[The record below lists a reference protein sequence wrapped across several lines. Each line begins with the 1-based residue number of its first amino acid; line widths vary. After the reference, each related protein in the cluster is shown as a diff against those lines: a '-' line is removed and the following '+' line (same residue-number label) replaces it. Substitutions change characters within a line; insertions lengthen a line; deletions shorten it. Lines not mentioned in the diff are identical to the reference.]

1 MHTSAIPRDAT
12 RDAQLTLADGLVEAL
27 VASEIDTF
35 FGVPGGAIEP
45 LFNALA
51 RARERG
57 IVTVIATRSES
68 GAGFAADGYYRA
80 TGKLAVC
87 TATTGPGITNLITA
101 VATAHA
107 DRIPMLVLTPQVSL
121 AKHGR
126 GALQDS
132 SDDGYDMVRI
142 LKACTVS
149 STVVTHP
156 EQLPHKLLRAL
167 RRATQAP
174 MGPVHLALPSDLL
187 AAATHFDASRF
198 GSTMELHPRGLPLN
212 GLREVC
218 TALEAAQRPIFY
230 VGDDA
235 GVAAKDL
242 CAMASAV
249 AGKVIA
255 SPAGKRWV
263 EHVDPHFVGV
273 LGFSGHAQALT
284 ALRKADLVVSFG
296 ATFDELSTNAWSAL
310 PTAVT
315 YCIDSHAE
323 FAYRLP
329 HAHVL
334 VADIAEAIRWL
345 SAHLP
350 NPMPRARLHAAV
362 ASAEPSGE
370 RTISSSPSCG
380 VHPGELMQWLSQELP
395 ESVVVHV
402 DSGNSFSWSTR
413 DLIRSKADTYRVAM
427 GFSTMAWAIGAVLGA
442 AVGSGERTICIT
454 GDGAMLMSSLELST
468 AVQEQLP
475 VTYIVLNDAGL
486 GMVRH
491 GQRLARAPS
500 IAHEIPEV
508 RFDLLANACG
518 APGMRVHSTDDLARI
533 PREYLSSPSHGPF
546 VVDVLIDRE
555 AVPPMADRVRGL
567 AEGVPK

>member
-1 MHTSAIPRDAT
+1 MHSSAIPRDAT
-12 RDAQLTLADGLVEAL
+12 GDTQLTLADGLVDAL
-27 VASEIDTF
+27 VASEIDTY

-80 TGKLAVC
+80 TGRLAVC

-101 VATAHA
+101 VANAHA

-149 STVVTHP
+149 STAVTHP

-187 AAATHFDASRF
+187 ASAVEFDASRF
-198 GSTMELHPRGLPLN
+198 GATREPHPRGLPLN
-212 GLREVC
+212 GLREIC
-218 TALEAAQRPIFY
+218 SALQAAHRPVFY

-235 GVAAKDL
+235 GAAAKNL

-249 AGKVIA
+249 SGKVIA

-263 EHVDPHFVGV
+263 EHIDPNFVGV
-273 LGFSGHAQALT
+273 LGFSGHAQALA
-284 ALRKADLVVSFG
+284 ALRKADLVVAFG

-310 PTAVT
+310 PTTMT
-315 YCIDSHAE
+315 YCIDGHAE

-334 VADIAEAIRWL
+334 VADIAEAIGWL
-345 SAHLP
+345 AAHLP
-350 NPMPRARLHAAV
+350 SDAPGARLHAAPR
-362 ASAEPSGE
+362 ASVTPERRSARQAEHA
-370 RTISSSPSCG
+370 
-380 VHPGELMQWLSQELP
+380 VHPGELMQWLSRELP
-395 ESVVVHV
+395 EQVVVHV

-413 DLIRSKADTYRVAM
+413 DLIRCKADTYRVAM
-427 GFSTMAWAIGAVLGA
+427 GFSSMAWAIGAVLGA

-508 RFDLLANACG
+508 RFDLLAQACG
-518 APGMRVHSTDDLARI
+518 ALGMRVHCADDLARI